1 MTKSIFKYYKF
12 SYYVMCECGAVVEHK
27 AGDLGD
33 SGSRPAC
40 VEPFLTDDAG
50 LA

>member
-1 MTKSIFKYYKF
+1 MYK
-12 SYYVMCECGAVVEHK
+12 CGAVEECQ
-27 AGDLGD
+27 ARDLGD

-50 LA
+50 LT

>member
-1 MTKSIFKYYKF
+1 MTKSIFKYQKF
-12 SYYVMCECGAVVEHK
+12 YSYIMCKCGAVEEFQ
-27 AGDLGD
+27 AGDLGN

-50 LA
+50 LT